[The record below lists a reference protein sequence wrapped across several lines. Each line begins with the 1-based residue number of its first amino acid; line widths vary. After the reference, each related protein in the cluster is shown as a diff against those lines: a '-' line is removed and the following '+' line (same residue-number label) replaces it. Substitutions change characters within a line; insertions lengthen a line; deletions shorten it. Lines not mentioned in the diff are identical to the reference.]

1 MILDILLALWPNI
14 KYITDPLVQQIISL
28 EQEICCWTFGP
39 DIFVGGSKGQQN
51 IENLEIM
58 ADTK

>member
-1 MILDILLALWPNI
+1 MILNILLALWPSI

-28 EQEICCWTFGP
+28 EQEICCWPFGP
-39 DIFVGGSKGQQN
+39 DIFIAGSKGQQN

-58 ADTK
+58 AETM

>member
-28 EQEICCWTFGP
+28 EQ
-39 DIFVGGSKGQQN
+39 DIFCWPFGQDISIAGSKGQQKIN
-51 IENLEIM
+51 NVESM
-58 ADTK
+58 VD